1 MRRVVVIG
9 VGSRYRRD
17 DAAGIQVANRVRMAA
32 PAGVEVLE
40 HEGEP
45 AGLIEAW
52 DGSCLAYVI
61 DAVRGTHGAG
71 TIHRLEASGRIP
83 DQPRRDSTH
92 ALALGEAVALARAL
106 DRLPARLVVIGI
118 EGTDFSAG
126 EGLSPPVA
134 EAVITV
140 AHDILDETGRLT

>member
-1 MRRVVVIG
+1 VTRVVVIG
-9 VGSRYRRD
+9 VGTGYRHD
-17 DAAGIQVANRVRMAA
+17 DAAGLEVARRVRAAA
-32 PAGVEVLE
+32 PVGVDVRE

-52 DGSCLAYVI
+52 EGASVAYVV
-61 DAVRGTHGAG
+61 DAVRGTGGAG
-71 TIHRLEASGRIP
+71 TIHRLEAGDGIP

-118 EGTDFSAG
+118 EGSDFSAG
-126 EGLSPPVA
+126 EGLSQPVTA
-134 EAVITV
+134 AVTAV
-140 AHDILDETGRLT
+140 AGQLLDETRRRS